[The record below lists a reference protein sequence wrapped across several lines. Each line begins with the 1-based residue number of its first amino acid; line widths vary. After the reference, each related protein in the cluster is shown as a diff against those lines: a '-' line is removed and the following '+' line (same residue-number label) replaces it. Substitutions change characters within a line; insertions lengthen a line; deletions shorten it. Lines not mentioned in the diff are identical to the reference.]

1 MSPFGGAGRAGSRAM
16 VVDLQHPGDAALF
29 RCCYRLRAA
38 PQLPSPESLAGSP
51 RSSVGGGAAKGN
63 DILVREVREVLLSY
77 ESTENTH
84 CVEGFE
90 PLVGICDAGCSRK
103 SSRPL
108 VRELRAGG
116 ATFSSLKPPAAAV
129 SMGAGDRYMTVTRNR
144 RPTAEDVFKTQRPR
158 TC

>member
-1 MSPFGGAGRAGSRAM
+1 MAPSGGAGRAGSRAM

-77 ESTENTH
+77 ESTRTRIASKD
-84 CVEGFE
+84 
-90 PLVGICDAGCSRK
+90 L
-103 SSRPL
+103 
-108 VRELRAGG
+108 
-116 ATFSSLKPPAAAV
+116 SLW
-129 SMGAGDRYMTVTRNR
+129 SGSVTRGALAR
-144 RPTAEDVFKTQRPR
+144 ALDLSYESCEQEVPR
-158 TC
+158 FRV